1 LFTLGNTPLN
11 AMHGPGVATLDLSVF
26 KDFVPRNGT
35 RIQFRIEA
43 FNITDR
49 VNYGNPGSALGTS
62 SFGVISSAGPARN
75 VQLAVKFLF

>member
-1 LFTLGNTPLN
+1 
-11 AMHGPGVATLDLSVF
+11 MHGPGVATLDLSVF

-62 SFGVISSAGPARN
+62 SLGVISSAGPARN